1 MDDLNATPMPT
12 LQNMME
18 KYTAMNPSEITNI
31 YMNIFTGKAPGRAP
45 TSQKATP
52 ETKKWW
58 SEDDPPKQIEFPL
71 LIFNCVCIYVKI
83 SDNADY
89 YNKNS

>member
-1 MDDLNATPMPT
+1 MT
-12 LQNMME
+12 E

-31 YMNIFTGKAPGRAP
+31 YMSVFTGRTPARAP

-58 SEDDPPKQIEFPL
+58 YGDDPPKQIDFPL
-71 LIFNCVCIYVKI
+71 LIFKCVYICVKI

-89 YNKNS
+89 YNKNPSN